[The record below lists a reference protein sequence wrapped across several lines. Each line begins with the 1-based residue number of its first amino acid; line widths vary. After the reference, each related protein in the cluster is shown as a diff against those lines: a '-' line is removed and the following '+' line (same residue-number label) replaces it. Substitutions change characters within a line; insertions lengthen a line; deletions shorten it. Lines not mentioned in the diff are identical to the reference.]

1 MAQDSN
7 GMFVTFEAN
16 NSDFRNRKRA
26 AKACLSC
33 QKRKKRCTHTFKDQD
48 PTEKETAEKVLP
60 QLVHKEPIKF
70 VGDTNPES
78 VLTELTTRGSDEPK
92 INRIGVWV
100 EESKLESEAFRRE
113 QEAAAKA
120 GQTLQITTENGARK
134 QATVQKYATLPKGRR
149 TLTGH
154 QKYYLQSVGA
164 LRVLPRQTQDILVK
178 AYVEHIDP
186 LLPIVDIQKLR
197 DDLEHNAEVSFW
209 LLQAIAL
216 VACKVEETHPYLK
229 LSEEGQLME
238 PIPFAR
244 ALHTGLDAAVK
255 ADLEGDRFVKVQI
268 LTLMSLHNDGPGGVE
283 ESSLHLVMAIHDAQT
298 TGLHINTPGR
308 TRNDQKAM
316 LWWTLWCLDKFNA
329 CLGGRPLVIADRDI
343 DIAKPV
349 LENTSRSQTMGVWL
363 ELGGLLDQVI
373 AYYRPVAPA
382 SAGWE
387 GHFPSFDELTRN
399 CNLTVIPETCQNFLE
414 LCYNVIGIL
423 ACRLG
428 GPRTVSYHRRITCAN
443 SIQRLTAD
451 DKHKQL
457 PTLPLLPYAIS
468 LSLTVAYRG
477 LRDGSYESSKAEADL
492 AARCALLE
500 TLNKTWWTAD
510 AMGKLGRKALKNI
523 QQPVSSPTQSKSSTT
538 MTNIGREM
546 DGHGVVCKYGPFR
559 SEVSHHDANKA
570 EQHNSTG
577 KDNHS
582 EDRPEVSGLAR
593 QTSSGSGLHVLS
605 DAAATARNTMDLST
619 ITEQSNSLKP
629 VQALT
634 HPHKRHKS
642 THYMANPQSFG
653 LPTSAPTTRDRL
665 SALKSSMMASPLAYS
680 TAPTSV
686 LNTVSTTMNNHA
698 FDISASMDPFCAA
711 LTTPVAMA
719 PPSQQLSRTATPQVV
734 PQTLTTRNDQQQLDD
749 LMTDCYA
756 FNDLDN
762 LFQGFFDLREPT
774 HFTDAIYEGGLYDDW
789 SQFQYVSNDASPTAA
804 GGAGN
809 LADMYGWDNGTMVG
823 RSSGTALSG
832 TKHT

>member
-120 GQTLQITTENGARK
+120 GQTLHITAENGAKK
-134 QATVQKYATLPKGRR
+134 QAAVQKYATLPKGRR

-164 LRVLPRQTQDILVK
+164 LRVLPRQTQDVLVK

-186 LLPIVDIQKLR
+186 LLPIVDIQRLR
-197 DDLEHNAEVSFW
+197 EDLEHNAEVSFW

-216 VACKVEETHPYLK
+216 VACKVEATHPYLK
-229 LSEEGQLME
+229 LSEEGQVMD

-363 ELGGLLDQVI
+363 ELGGLLDKII
-373 AYYRPVAPA
+373 AYYRPIAPA

-387 GHFPSFDELTRN
+387 GHFPSFDELTKD
-399 CNLTVIPETCQNFLE
+399 CNLTIIPETCQNFLE

-428 GPRTVSYHRRITCAN
+428 GPQTVSYHRRITCAN

-451 DKHKQL
+451 DKHRQL

-477 LRDGSYESSKAEADL
+477 LRDGSYEASKAEADL

-523 QQPVSSPTQSKSSTT
+523 QQPASSPTQSKSAAATT
-538 MTNIGREM
+538 ATSREM
-546 DGHGVVCKYGPFR
+546 EAHRSVCRYGPFHPELPQSNPDNTKRYSSTLSGNHFKER
-559 SEVSHHDANKA
+559 SELA
-570 EQHNSTG
+570 
-577 KDNHS
+577 
-582 EDRPEVSGLAR
+582 GLAR

-619 ITEQSNSLKP
+619 ITEQSGILKSA
-629 VQALT
+629 QAPT
-634 HPHKRHKS
+634 NPHKRQKS
-642 THYMANPQSFG
+642 THYMANTHSFAI
-653 LPTSAPTTRDRL
+653 PTSASTTRDRL
-665 SALKSSMMASPLAYS
+665 SVLKSTGMASPLPYA
-680 TAPTSV
+680 TAPTSS
-686 LNTVSTTMNNHA
+686 LNLVPTTNHGHT
-698 FDISASMDPFCAA
+698 FGISAPMDPFCAA
-711 LTTPVAMA
+711 LTTPVSMA
-719 PPSQQLSRTATPQVV
+719 TPSQQLSRTTTPQVV
-734 PQTLTTRNDQQQLDD
+734 SQSLTPQNDQQLDE
-749 LMTDCYA
+749 LMTDYYA

-789 SQFQYVSNDASPTAA
+789 SQFQYISNDASPTAA
-804 GGAGN
+804 GGPGN
-809 LADMYGWDNGTMVG
+809 LADMYGWDNHAIVG
-823 RSSGTALSG
+823 RPTNTVMSI
-832 TKHT
+832 TK